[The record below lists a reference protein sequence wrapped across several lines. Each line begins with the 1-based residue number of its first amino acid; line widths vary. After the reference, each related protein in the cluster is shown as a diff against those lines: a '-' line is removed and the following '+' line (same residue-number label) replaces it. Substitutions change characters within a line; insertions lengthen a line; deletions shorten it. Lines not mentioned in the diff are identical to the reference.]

1 MTDVAENTDTVVTKT
16 RKPRSPNK
24 PRTPEKQA
32 YFASKKIDKLN
43 AQCEEA
49 VRKAA
54 HKVRLKFKAKVDEF
68 LLSLP
73 ADVLPNV
80 TGVIDYVGKVV
91 ADEQAENPDVTDNDD
106 SVTV

>member
-1 MTDVAENTDTVVTKT
+1 MTDTAENTVTKT

-80 TGVIDYVGKVV
+80 TGVIDYVGKVDT
-91 ADEQAENPDVTDNDD
+91 DEQVENPDVTDNDD